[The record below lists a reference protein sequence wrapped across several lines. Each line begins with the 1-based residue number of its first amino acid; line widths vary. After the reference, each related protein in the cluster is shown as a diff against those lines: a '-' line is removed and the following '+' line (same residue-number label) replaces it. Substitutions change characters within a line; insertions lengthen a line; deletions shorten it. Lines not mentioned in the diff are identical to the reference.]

1 MNELEIKKLIRQQRA
16 FFYKGRTLPVKTRI
30 HMLKRLRCCILKY
43 QEEIRRLA
51 DCYLVDFV
59 HTKDFWEFISG

>member
-1 MNELEIKKLIRQQRA
+1 MSSASQA
-16 FFYKGRTLPVKTRI
+16 VGRDGFSVIALYDESA
-30 HMLKRLRCCILKY
+30 KY

-51 DCYLVDFV
+51 DCYLVDFG

>member
-1 MNELEIKKLIRQQRA
+1 MLHASQA
-16 FFYKGRTLPVKTRI
+16 VGRDGFSVI
-30 HMLKRLRCCILKY
+30 SVYDESEKY

-51 DCYLVDFV
+51 ACYLVDSV